1 MKCKQIKILNWL
13 LLIVFML
20 PASILCQNTTDQET
34 IAREIDN
41 FYKHRRR
48 NVEEARN
55 IIDGLYQKFPDNAR
69 VTFTKIEFDV
79 TYLGRF
85 EDAME
90 LIMDN
95 DSLLKNSDYAGF
107 VEGIWDQLNSE
118 MFKPL
123 VMRVKDRRVIESAYI
138 PNIKVDISFPGG
150 NFLEAMTPIQ
160 LARLNYIR
168 SPNFSTAKRF
178 HFVPDAENS
187 EERIIQIDYF
197 PVSKVSGKYKMVIDR
212 ERRYPFE
219 FSDFR
224 ADTIDIIWHD
234 EWQLREWIPDDMITL
249 TYPDEYTL
257 IQNET
262 PLRGMSAGEGYEKIE
277 ITIGDELIHVVTDPN
292 AGKQMTLS
300 TLKIV
305 TLSLLVTTMVIAIYI
320 STGGA

>member
-1 MKCKQIKILNWL
+1 MHTKSLVWIILFAL
-13 LLIVFML
+13 ML
-20 PASILCQNTTDQET
+20 PASILCLEEDGLE
-34 IAREIDN
+34 IIDREIDN
-41 FYKHRRR
+41 FFKHRRR

-55 IIDGLYQKFPDNAR
+55 IIDGLYQRFPDNAR

-95 DSLLKNSDYAGF
+95 DSLLQSSVYAGPVEDLWSRLNSD
-107 VEGIWDQLNSE
+107 

-150 NFLEAMTPIQ
+150 NFLEAMLPIQ

-178 HFVPDAENS
+178 HFVPDSENA

-224 ADTIDIIWHD
+224 ADTINIFWHD
-234 EWQLREWIPDDMITL
+234 EWQLHEWIPDDMITL
-249 TYPDEYTL
+249 TYPDDYTL
-257 IQNET
+257 IQNDVA
-262 PLRGMSAGEGYEKIE
+262 LHGMTAGEGYEKIE
-277 ITIGDELIHVVTDPN
+277 LTIGDEMIHVVTDPN

-300 TLKIV
+300 TLKII
-305 TLSLLVTTMVIAIYI
+305 TLSLLMTTMVIAIFI

>member
-1 MKCKQIKILNWL
+1 MVL
-13 LLIVFML
+13 ML
-20 PASILCQNTTDQET
+20 PLMSFGQEAQDEE
-34 IAREIDN
+34 IIDREIDN
-41 FYKHRRR
+41 FYTYRKR

-55 IIDGLYQKFPDNAR
+55 IIDALYLKFPNNAK
-69 VTFTKIEFDV
+69 FAYIKIDFDV
-79 TYLGRF
+79 HYLGRF

-90 LIMDN
+90 LIIDR
-95 DSLLKNSDYAGF
+95 DTLLKNYNYAGP
-107 VEGIWDQLNSE
+107 VEDIWEKLNSE

-123 VMRVKDRRVIESAYI
+123 VMRVKDHRVVESAYI

-168 SPNFSTAKRF
+168 SPDFSTAKRF
-178 HFVPDAENS
+178 HFVPNSENT

-197 PVSKVSGKYKMVIDR
+197 PVSRVSGKYKLVIDR
-212 ERRYPFE
+212 KRRYPFE

-224 ADTIDIIWHD
+224 ADTISIFWHD

-249 TYPDEYTL
+249 TYPDEYNIVKDGIAL
-257 IQNET
+257 EGI
-262 PLRGMSAGEGYEKIE
+262 SAGRGYEKTE
-277 ITIGDELIHVVTDPN
+277 LQIGDELIHVVADPN

-300 TLKIV
+300 TLKIT
-305 TLSLLVTTMVIAIYI
+305 TLSLLIASMAIAILI